1 MTEPFVLAVSNRK
14 GGSGKTTTS
23 VNLAAEWSSRGLRT
37 LVVDLDTQGHAGFGL
52 GITPV
57 KGAPTAHDIFR
68 AQGFDLSSAVLPT
81 AWPNLWCAP
90 ADFLYDG
97 TDGSGNGGEAGLLA
111 ARLRDPRIWDAY
123 DIIVLDTPPSLDQV
137 LLNAMAAADGV
148 LIPMLPH
155 ALSAEGVKQLAR
167 LFYRVAS
174 SSNTGLKVIGLLPV
188 MASGRI
194 NHHRSVIADVTK
206 QFGPERVLRGI
217 RADIQLAEAFAA
229 RRPIRA
235 YAPRSR
241 GALDYSLLADE
252 LAKLWRWP
260 DGRPVRP
267 QASAQP
273 VKKV

>member
-23 VNLAAEWSSRGLRT
+23 VNLAAEWSGRGLRT

-57 KGAPTAHDIFR
+57 KGAATAHDIFR
-68 AQGFDLSSAVLPT
+68 APGFELSSAVLPT

-97 TDGSGNGGEAGLLA
+97 TDSGGNGGDAGLLA
-111 ARLRDPRIWDAY
+111 AQLRAPRIRDAY

-174 SSNTGLKVIGLLPV
+174 SSNAGLKVIGLLPV
-188 MASGRI
+188 MASARI

-252 LAKLWRWP
+252 LGKLWRWP

-273 VKKV
+273 AKKV